1 MLEELNVL
9 DSSNVKKTRLETAV
23 EDASSVIETW
33 YQMLTVQSVLPRSR
47 VVDAAQD
54 NSSQMENV
62 IAQLEAF

>member
-1 MLEELNVL
+1 MLEEPDVL
-9 DSSNVKKTRLETAV
+9 DSSNVNKIRLETAV

-33 YQMLTVQSVLPRSR
+33 YQMLTRQSVLPRSR
-47 VVDAAQD
+47 VKNAVQD